1 MITTLPLMLLAAS
14 AWLAGTSASAEP
26 APAASLAPAPALDPN
41 QRICETVTQI
51 GTRLAAKKICATR
64 AEWAER
70 RKQDRAAVDEMQRL
84 QGRPCA
90 NVQHGTGSSPA
101 C

>member
-1 MITTLPLMLLAAS
+1 MITTRSLMLLAAA

-51 GTRLAAKKICATR
+51 GTRLATKKILAAQPR
-64 AEWAER
+64 PVLRER
-70 RKQDRAAVDEMQRL
+70 VYE
-84 QGRPCA
+84 
-90 NVQHGTGSSPA
+90 
-101 C
+101 